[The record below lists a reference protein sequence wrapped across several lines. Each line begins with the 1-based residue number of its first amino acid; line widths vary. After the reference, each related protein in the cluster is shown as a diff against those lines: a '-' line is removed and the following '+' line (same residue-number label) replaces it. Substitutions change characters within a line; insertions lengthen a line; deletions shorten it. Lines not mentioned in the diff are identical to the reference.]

1 LEKSLKV
8 KKPQGNLTPRD
19 NSSGGYILTVQEKF
33 PEIVTEIPTVLLR
46 GIAEDMAGKKLVMKI
61 QARGPDGRVIR
72 LRVLIDTGAEV
83 NLIKLGV
90 LPSSYLQPST
100 HPLALVTANGVRMEG
115 GKHEATL
122 ELEFKGDREIPKG
135 GRMWT
140 APAHFQDAE
149 IQWMPSWGTLG

>member
-1 LEKSLKV
+1 M
-8 KKPQGNLTPRD
+8 
-19 NSSGGYILTVQEKF
+19 QEKLS
-33 PEIVTEIPTVLLR
+33 EIVTEIPTVLLR

-100 HPLALVTANGVRMEG
+100 HPLALVTANGFRMKG

-122 ELEFKGDREIPKG
+122 ELEFKGDRKIPKMG
-135 GRMWT
+135 ENVDGSSQFSRRGN
-140 APAHFQDAE
+140 
-149 IQWMPSWGTLG
+149 PSGCHLGLPLVRSKSTGYIRALAGLGH